1 MRDPAKLARK
11 LLSGLFTL
19 VIAPIVGQWFINLAE
34 SLGLYGEKL
43 KAAQEALTSFF
54 NWIGFGT
61 IITAAAF
68 LLGAMVGAWLNA
80 RLSRTQD
87 AVTAAPQEP
96 EQTNIQAV
104 GLKAVGLAARIKR
117 AISEYEQI
125 PGRDLEQIKAETY
138 ALMVELRTRG
148 FDTDEVLHQLHR
160 DARALVFSGR
170 FLTKIGPLL
179 RDGHMEQAHVVA
191 KDTLPTLVSALN
203 GPALI
208 QARSSRYGR

>member
-125 PGRDLEQIKAETY
+125 PGRDLKCLVPA
-138 ALMVELRTRG
+138 
-148 FDTDEVLHQLHR
+148 FD
-160 DARALVFSGR
+160 G
-170 FLTKIGPLL
+170 
-179 RDGHMEQAHVVA
+179 
-191 KDTLPTLVSALN
+191 
-203 GPALI
+203 
-208 QARSSRYGR
+208 